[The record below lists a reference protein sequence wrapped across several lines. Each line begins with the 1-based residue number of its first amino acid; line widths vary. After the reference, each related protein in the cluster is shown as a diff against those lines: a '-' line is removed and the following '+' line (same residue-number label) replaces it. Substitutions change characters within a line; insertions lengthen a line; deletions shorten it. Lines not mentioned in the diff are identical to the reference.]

1 MILKPLS
8 SSWAPSTGLLYT
20 VADARIDL
28 GLFSDTVFDARVT
41 NIVQAAQDFVANIL
55 GGPVQ
60 STARTDY
67 YRHLAGRMSMS
78 WMPTATVSVVLKWV
92 AASGEVTFSSLAT
105 PDVASA
111 FMFFDA
117 SAGDPTLILT
127 EAGEDQASIL
137 MTSDPLNSRVLAPV
151 AVSYSAGA
159 VDQKRGTAAAKEV
172 VRNVVA
178 DLFQQGNTEIGE
190 ASMQRAMLLLG
201 PYVNRNELMV

>member
-28 GLFSDTVFDARVT
+28 GLFSDTAFDARVT

-67 YRHLAGRMSMS
+67 FSHLAERMFLS
-78 WMPTATVSVVLKWV
+78 WMPTATVSVVLKWQ
-92 AASGEVTFSSLAT
+92 AESGEVTFSSLTT

-111 FMFFDA
+111 YMFFDA
-117 SAGDPTLILT
+117 SGGDPVLVLT
-127 EAGEDQASIL
+127 EAGEDQASTL
-137 MTSDPLNSRVLAPV
+137 TAADPLNSRVLAPV

-159 VDQKRGTAAAKEV
+159 VDQGRGTAAVKEV
-172 VRNVVA
+172 IRNITLA
-178 DLFQQGNTEIGE
+178 LFQQGDLEIGE
-190 ASMQRAMLLLG
+190 ASMQRAQLLLG
-201 PYVNRNELMV
+201 PYVNKNELMV